1 MEQMGNRSDKEIATT
16 YKQLVKSSYAAI
28 IGIIMI
34 ISSRRI
40 LIIFIIIVVVNIIAI
55 IIIIFFSFFI
65 FIFITIILL
74 ITMASSQ
81 PGADSTMRLFA
92 SNDAMEMEPH
102 EHIRTIGDEL
112 RPVERVYHER
122 FAA

>member
-40 LIIFIIIVVVNIIAI
+40 IIIFIIIVVVNIIAI
-55 IIIIFFSFFI
+55 IIIIFFSF

>member
-40 LIIFIIIVVVNIIAI
+40 ITIFIIIVVNIIAI